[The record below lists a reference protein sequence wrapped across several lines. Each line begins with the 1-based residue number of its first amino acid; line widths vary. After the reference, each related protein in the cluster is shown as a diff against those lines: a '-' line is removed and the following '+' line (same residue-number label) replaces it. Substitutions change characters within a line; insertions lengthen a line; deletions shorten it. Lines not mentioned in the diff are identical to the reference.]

1 MAKTHSRHIQPFSGT
16 EKAFGEAL
24 REVRKRRDISQE
36 QLGLQ
41 ADFDRTYI
49 SLIERGIQSP
59 TVRTVVKLAT
69 ILQIRPSVIIRRME
83 RILAAEGHDSAKPAK
98 EPRRE
103 RR

>member
-24 REVRKRRDISQE
+24 REIRTGRDLSQE

-69 ILQIRPSVIIRRME
+69 ILQTRPSVIIRRME
-83 RILAAEGHDSAKPAK
+83 CILAAEGHDSAKPGK

>member
-1 MAKTHSRHIQPFSGT
+1 LAKTNSRQIQPFSGT

-24 REVRKRRDISQE
+24 REIRTGKDISQE

-59 TVRTVVKLAT
+59 TVRTVVKLAAV
-69 ILQIRPSVIIRRME
+69 LQTRPSVIIRRME
-83 RILAAEGHDSAKPAK
+83 RILAAEGGKSAKPGK
-98 EPRRE
+98 ETPRARK
-103 RR
+103 